1 LEILFLLFLLPLVE
15 FSPQLTEKSQPEAP
29 KLAKERIRPLEQP
42 EARLPK
48 VGEVIYVNCIVGATC
63 PPAVG
68 SSFSTAIVRGG
79 RRAEGEQKNSPHLC
93 IVHAVDV
100 LDGDW
105 SIKVFMARS
114 YHEAVDSVKYVEKMD
129 ENEKKLNIP
138 LPSPPSLPDLPALE
152 KFGPPIAI
160 NVVFD
165 KYSWLIARIR
175 KIEMGP
181 RGWVRSVPRMN
192 LSKHSGLHDL

>member
-68 SSFSTAIVRGG
+68 SSFSTA
-79 RRAEGEQKNSPHLC
+79 
-93 IVHAVDV
+93 
-100 LDGDW
+100 
-105 SIKVFMARS
+105 IKVFMARS